1 VAETE
6 RRRRVRFSAAQIA
19 RLATTRPDGGP
30 HLVPITFAL
39 DGDRIVSAIDH
50 KPKST
55 TDLQRLRNIEANP
68 AVSVLA
74 DHYEEDWSR
83 LWWVRA
89 DGTAVIHE
97 PGGDEVDAAVRLLE
111 TKYAA
116 YRAQPPRGPVI
127 VMSVERWASWQA

>member
-1 VAETE
+1 VVETE

-127 VMSVERWASWQA
+127 VISVERWASWQA